1 MMKGRRTP
9 PRGRDTEY
17 FRNTEAKI
25 KYLNITNMPTTV
37 DWRGKASPPVRVYN
51 YYSLRLKVK
60 DHVEHVGHS
69 LL

>member
-17 FRNTEAKI
+17 FRNTEPKI

-37 DWRGKASPPVRVYN
+37 DWRGKASPPVRV
-51 YYSLRLKVK
+51 
-60 DHVEHVGHS
+60 
-69 LL
+69 